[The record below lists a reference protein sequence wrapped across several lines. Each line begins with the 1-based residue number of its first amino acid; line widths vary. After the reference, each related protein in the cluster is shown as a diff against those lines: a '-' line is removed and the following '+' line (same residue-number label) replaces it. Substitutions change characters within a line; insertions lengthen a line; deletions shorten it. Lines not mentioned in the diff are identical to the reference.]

1 VLLVCRR
8 ELATTH
14 VAGVSAP
21 VLIRKKGVACWQ
33 DRWGSVKV
41 FRNNSGPG
49 SKLHVTRRSETR
61 KPGPQKIVSRVWVGG
76 ILRVARLVVLV
87 AVVAISCA
95 FAAIGSWADERKST
109 NYPSVGDTPPRPEK
123 PAMTTDEISKLKKDL
138 TTAHDR
144 QAPKGEAKQ
153 SASQKKH

>member
-1 VLLVCRR
+1 MFRIGRLTA
-8 ELATTH
+8 LA
-14 VAGVSAP
+14 VA
-21 VLIRKKGVACWQ
+21 I
-33 DRWGSVKV
+33 
-41 FRNNSGPG
+41 
-49 SKLHVTRRSETR
+49 
-61 KPGPQKIVSRVWVGG
+61 
-76 ILRVARLVVLV
+76 
-87 AVVAISCA
+87 AISCA
-95 FAAIGSWADERKST
+95 FSLAAIGAWADERKST